1 MQSGREKKLIED
13 IKYKAGTVGITA
25 NGIVEK
31 LPQSTS
37 DTYFYD
43 VGTKDYTKISGIEI
57 KQRDALIKAIQT
69 KERRT
74 IKVIRK
80 RLKM

>member
-1 MQSGREKKLIED
+1 MNKTAIRKFAEWAREKLIED

-37 DTYFYD
+37 DT
-43 VGTKDYTKISGIEI
+43 
-57 KQRDALIKAIQT
+57 
-69 KERRT
+69 
-74 IKVIRK
+74 
-80 RLKM
+80 